1 MKDSRDRKTGD
12 LLGGIKIG
20 YARVSTID
28 QTLDLQTDA
37 LKAGGCV
44 RVYEEMASGKQ
55 KDRPELAHA
64 LKALREGDTLVVW
77 RLDRLGR
84 SLPHL
89 IETVAAVEALGAS
102 FESITEKIDTSCAT
116 GKLVFHIFSALAE
129 FERNLTS
136 ERTKEGLSAA
146 RRRGSKGG
154 RKPILDAKATAQ
166 VRTLMADRSTSPS
179 DIAKQF
185 KVSRSTLYKL
195 VRESANG
202 VGK

>member
-1 MKDSRDRKTGD
+1 MKDSRESKTGD

-44 RVYEEMASGKQ
+44 QVYEEKASGKQ

-116 GKLVFHIFSALAE
+116 GKLVFHLFSALAE
-129 FERNLTS
+129 FERNLIS

-195 VRESANG
+195 VRESANV

>member
-1 MKDSRDRKTGD
+1 MKDSRDNNTGD

-37 LKAGGCV
+37 LKASGCV
-44 RVYEEMASGKQ
+44 QVYEEKASGKQ

-64 LKALREGDTLVVW
+64 IKALREGDTLVVW

-116 GKLVFHIFSALAE
+116 GKLVFHLFSALAE
-129 FERNLTS
+129 FERNLIS

-179 DIAKQF
+179 DIAKHF

-195 VRESANG
+195 VRESGNG